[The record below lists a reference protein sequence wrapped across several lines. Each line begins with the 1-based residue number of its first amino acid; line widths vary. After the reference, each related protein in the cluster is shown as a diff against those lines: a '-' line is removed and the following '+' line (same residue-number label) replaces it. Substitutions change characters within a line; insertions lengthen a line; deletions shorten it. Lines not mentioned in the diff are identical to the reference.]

1 MQEEVIMRFRP
12 CIDIHNGSVK
22 QIVGGS
28 LKDEADMAQDNF
40 VSQLKADFYADMY
53 KKSDLKGGHIIILNP
68 EGSQYYEADVEQA
81 RLALMAYPDGLQLGG
96 GINSNNATR
105 FLDLGAS
112 HVIVTSYVFKDGK
125 VNYNNLREISSEVGK
140 DKLVI
145 DLSCRKRDGRYYVV
159 TDRWQRFTDVVLNS
173 DTLDMFSEYCDEFL
187 IHAVDVEGKAQ
198 GIEEELVNLL
208 GAWGK
213 LPMTYAGGVS
223 SFDDLSKLKELG
235 RNNLDVTVGSALDI
249 FGGNMIYEEVIS
261 FCNKF

>member
-1 MQEEVIMRFRP
+1 MRFRP

-40 VSQLKADFYADMY
+40 VSELKADFYADMY
-53 KKSDLKGGHIIILNP
+53 KKSDIRGGHIIILNQ

-81 RLALMAYPDGLQLGG
+81 RLALEAYPQGLQLGG
-96 GINSNNATR
+96 GINTTNAER

-112 HVIVTSYVFKDGK
+112 HVIVTSYVFKDGRI
-125 VNYNNLREISSEVGK
+125 NYDNLKEISRAVGK
-140 DKLVI
+140 NRLVI
-145 DLSCRKRDGRYYVV
+145 DLSCRKRNENYYVV
-159 TDRWQRFTDVVLNS
+159 TDRWQKFTDVVLDT

-198 GIEEELVNLL
+198 GIEEELAGML
-208 GAWGK
+208 GTWGK

-223 SFDDLSKLKELG
+223 SFEDLIKLKTLG
-235 RNNLDVTVGSALDI
+235 RDNLDVTIGSALDI
-249 FGGNMIYEEVIS
+249 FGGNMIYDEVIS
-261 FCNKF
+261 FCNKL